1 MQWLVLREVLVLVLA
16 GAAIG
21 VPAALAA
28 SGIVRGLLFGL
39 TPTDPLSIGGATIAL
54 ILIALVAGYVPARR
68 ACRVDPM
75 QALRHD

>member
-1 MQWLVLREVLVLVLA
+1 MLVLA

-54 ILIALVAGYVPARR
+54 ILIALVAGYVSARR
-68 ACRVDPM
+68 AYRVDPM